1 MRGFAKQSRNYL
13 RPVVVQQLS
22 LHRFG
27 IASQGLA
34 MTGNKYMKVIILG
47 SAHPLRG
54 GLASYNERL
63 AREFVRQGHSVQI
76 YTFSLQYPSFL
87 FPGTSQYSDQPAPD
101 DLYIHVKVNSINPLN
116 WLKVGKEI
124 AKLNADL
131 MIVKFWLP
139 FMGPCLGTISR
150 IVRKNKKTKVIAI
163 IDNIIPH
170 EKRIGD
176 FQLAQYFAN
185 SVDGFIA
192 MSDSVLVDLQ
202 KFDTQKPKVFSPHP
216 LFDNFGEA
224 IKKTEAYEKLGLEIN
239 TEYILF
245 FGFIRDYKG
254 LDLLLRV
261 MADDRVRNL
270 NIRLIVAGEFYKD
283 PKPYW
288 DLITELNIA
297 DKLIMRTNF
306 IPDDE
311 VRNYFC
317 AADIVVQPYKHAT
330 QSGVTQI
337 CYHFDRPMLVTNVG
351 GLPEIVPN
359 GKVGYVVEPEPKAI
373 ADALVDFYTNHREF
387 KMRDNIK
394 LEKKKYAWSEMLNRI
409 FEMYQQIK

>member
-1 MRGFAKQSRNYL
+1 
-13 RPVVVQQLS
+13 
-22 LHRFG
+22 
-27 IASQGLA
+27 
-34 MTGNKYMKVIILG
+34 MKVIILG

-101 DLYIHVKVNSINPLN
+101 DLYIHVKVNSVNPFN
-116 WLKVGKEI
+116 WISVGKEI
-124 AKLNADL
+124 TKLNADL
-131 MIVKFWLP
+131 LIVKFWLP

-150 IVRKNKKTKVIAI
+150 IVRRNKKTKVISI

-170 EKRIGD
+170 ESRIGD

-192 MSDSVLVDLQ
+192 MSDSVLTDLQ
-202 KFDTQKPKVFSPHP
+202 KFDDKKPKVFSPHP
-216 LFDNFGEA
+216 LFDNFGAA
-224 IKKTEAYEKLGLEIN
+224 INKVDAYNKLNLEVN

-254 LDLLLRV
+254 LDLLLHA
-261 MADDRVRNL
+261 MADERVRNL
-270 NIRLIVAGEFYKD
+270 NVKLIVAGEFYT
-283 PKPYW
+283 PAKPYW

-297 DKLIMRTNF
+297 DKLILKTDF

-317 AADIVVQPYKHAT
+317 AADMVVQPYKHAT

-351 GLPEIVPN
+351 GLPEIVPH
-359 GKVGYVVEPEPKAI
+359 GKVGYVVEPAPKAI

-387 KMRDNIK
+387 AMRDNIK
-394 LEKKKYAWSEMLNRI
+394 TEKKKYAWSEMLNRI
-409 FEMYQQIK
+409 FEMYKQIA